1 MLESI
6 IDLEKATVE
15 DIMIPRSDIYG
26 IDIGEDIVSLL
37 AILKVLLILEYRFTK
52 II

>member
-26 IDIGEDIVSLL
+26 IDLGDDIATVVNNFKKNS
-37 AILKVLLILEYRFTK
+37 IY
-52 II
+52 

>member
-26 IDIGEDIVSLL
+26 IDISDDIATV
-37 AILKVLLILEYRFTK
+37 VNNFK
-52 II
+52 ITPYTRIPVY